1 VNQIK
6 IICLVNLLLGYTIP
20 LKGVKSPSIFFIFMK
35 THLEHKFESRQTTL
49 YSRVLKIYINAK
61 KTFKKIAKLSGII
74 LLTVLYSQA
83 KD

>member
-1 VNQIK
+1 
-6 IICLVNLLLGYTIP
+6 
-20 LKGVKSPSIFFIFMK
+20 MK

-61 KTFKKIAKLSGII
+61 KTFKKVAKLSGII